1 MFESLSNRLQDVFK
15 SLRGEARLT
24 EESVDAALREI
35 RLALL
40 EADVNFRVVKAFIE
54 RVRVKAV
61 GEEVLRSLTPAQHVV
76 RIVRD
81 EMLALFGDAQG
92 GLSQTTRSPRVVL
105 MLGLQGSGKTTTSA
119 KLARWLTSQGRHP
132 MLVSTDVRRPA
143 AIEQLAVL
151 GKQVDVRVYEP
162 TDKADELDAVR
173 RAAGALA
180 AARNLGF
187 DTLIVDTAGRLHIDD
202 ELMAELDSIK
212 RATEPADLLFVADAM
227 TGQDAI
233 RSAGEFNHR
242 IGVTGVVLTKLDGD
256 ARGGAALSV
265 VGVVGVPIAFAG
277 IGERLQDLEPF
288 HADRLVSRLLG
299 MGDVLSLI
307 ERAEQAIDDESRARL
322 EQKTR
327 LDDFTLEDFRDQLR
341 TIKKMGPL
349 EQVLGMIPGFGGLKQ
364 LNQQREQ
371 VDEKQLARIEAIIN
385 SMTPSERNNHALI
398 NGSRRKRIAR
408 GSGTSV
414 EEINRL
420 LKQFINMRKM
430 LKMVGGM
437 SGGGGR
443 KQRQRLMQMMKSG
456 RI

>member
-15 SLRGEARLT
+15 SLRGEARLS
-24 EESVDAALREI
+24 EAAVDAALREI

-61 GEEVLRSLTPAQHVV
+61 GDEVLKSLTPAQHVV

-81 EMLALFGDAQG
+81 EMLALFGDAPQG
-92 GLSQTTRSPRVVL
+92 GLTSTPRSPRVVV

-119 KLARWLTSQGRHP
+119 KLARWLSKQNRHAL
-132 MLVSTDVRRPA
+132 LVSTDVRRPA
-143 AIEQLAVL
+143 AIEQLSVL
-151 GKQVDVRVYEP
+151 ANQLGVRVHNP
-162 TDKADELDAVR
+162 DGQMDPVA
-173 RAAGALA
+173 RATGALA
-180 AARNLGF
+180 EARNLGF
-187 DTLIVDTAGRLHIDD
+187 DTVIVDTAGRLHIDD
-202 ELMAELDSIK
+202 ELMTELTAIK
-212 RATEPADLLFVADAM
+212 SAVDPTDLLFVADAM

-242 IGVTGVVLTKLDGD
+242 VGVTGVVLTKLDGD

-265 VGVVGVPIAFAG
+265 VGVVGVPIAFVG
-277 IGERLQDLEPF
+277 IGERIQDLEPF

-307 ERAEQAIDDESRARL
+307 ERAEEAIDDDDRQRL
-322 EQKTR
+322 AEKTR

-341 TIKKMGPL
+341 TIRKMGPL
-349 EQVLGMIPGFGGLKQ
+349 EQILGMIPGMGNLKQ
-364 LNQQREQ
+364 LSQARDELDDRQ
-371 VDEKQLARIEAIIN
+371 VDRIEAIIN
-385 SMTPSERNNHALI
+385 SMTPKERRNHGII

-408 GSGTSV
+408 GSGTTV

-420 LKQFINMRKM
+420 LKQFVEMRKM
-430 LKMVGGM
+430 LKTMTGMAAGGKK
-437 SGGGGR
+437 GR
-443 KQRQRLMQMMKSG
+443 RKLMGMLRQRH
-456 RI
+456 